1 MPISTLQLLEELK
14 ALVIAED
21 DAAEQKL
28 SQLKEILLDLDSL
41 PPLCVETPSAA
52 EERKFAMEV
61 FEYAVILSINQMDR
75 DSFNRYMS
83 CLKPYYLNYAR
94 WGIIHDCLGIK
105 HCIIQSITRT
115 LSHRGQKSEITN
127 AILGLNLLYLLVE
140 NRLADFH
147 CEVIVHLFSLMLLIP
162 SHLSSPGDVL
172 YYIL

>member
-1 MPISTLQLLEELK
+1 MTINPSIITLQLLEELK

-21 DAAEQKL
+21 NDAAEQKL
-28 SQLKEILLDLDSL
+28 AQLKEILLDLDSL

-94 WGIIHDCLGIK
+94 
-105 HCIIQSITRT
+105 
-115 LSHRGQKSEITN
+115 
-127 AILGLNLLYLLVE
+127 
-140 NRLADFH
+140 
-147 CEVIVHLFSLMLLIP
+147 
-162 SHLSSPGDVL
+162 
-172 YYIL
+172 

>member
-1 MPISTLQLLEELK
+1 MHLNLTFNGVTAGFLTFVCLISHLQLLEELK

-94 WGIIHDCLGIK
+94 YA
-105 HCIIQSITRT
+105 SFR
-115 LSHRGQKSEITN
+115 
-127 AILGLNLLYLLVE
+127 V
-140 NRLADFH
+140 
-147 CEVIVHLFSLMLLIP
+147 
-162 SHLSSPGDVL
+162 
-172 YYIL
+172 